1 MKRTLALLLV
11 CIGVLAANFVSAQLP
26 DGTQAPDFT
35 ATDLNGTSHTL
46 SSYINAGKTV
56 ILDISATWCGPCWN
70 YHNSHAL
77 REIWAAYGPDGSDEV
92 MVFFVEGDASTT
104 TADLHGTGTNTQGDW
119 VSGTPYPI
127 LDNAQIAND
136 YAINYFPTLY
146 RICPNGLVYEIDQL
160 DVAGIVDNIS
170 ANCGV
175 SAVEGVSNH
184 AQIKGSEIAL
194 CANTSTPE
202 VVFTNFGN
210 NAITTATVILKEN
223 GNTVSTTDYFGNVT
237 QFATGSVAFPELII
251 SSNSDYTVE
260 LTAINGGLPHLVTT
274 DTMSIIS
281 ANLAG
286 LTITINVHTD
296 HYPSEISWTLKN
308 SNGSVVAEGGP
319 YQAGTDDPYGG
330 GGPDADTVKSHAVT
344 LPVNNDCYTIELH
357 DGYGDGW
364 SVGNTDHGVT
374 IESLGDTVLN
384 LMLTVD
390 NFGSELVRH
399 AALKTDATSGLSEFI
414 EEEVSV
420 YPNPVS
426 NNLTVKFNG
435 QCTKYTVAL
444 TDLSGREVYSET
456 TSNLIGVY
464 TIVVPVSSLKAGSYL
479 LQLFSNKGIY
489 TERVVVN

>member
-77 REIWAAYGPDGSDEV
+77 REIWEAYGPDGSDEV

-251 SSNSDYTVE
+251 NSNSDYTVE

-308 SNGSVVAEGGP
+308 SNGSVVAEEGP

-344 LPVNNDCYTIELH
+344 LPVDTDCYTIELH

-399 AALKTDATSGLSEFI
+399 AALKTDATFGI
-414 EEEVSV
+414 ATPAINWTSV
-420 YPNPVS
+420 YPNPANDKVTMGFTAQS
-426 NNLTVKFNG
+426 ADYSITLLDISGRIIQSQYYRN
-435 QCTKYTVAL
+435 
-444 TDLSGREVYSET
+444 LSGEQ
-456 TSNLIGVY
+456 
-464 TIVVPVSSLKAGSYL
+464 TILLMVSDVEAGNYFIKVSSEASESVSKITIL
-479 LQLFSNKGIY
+479 
-489 TERVVVN
+489 